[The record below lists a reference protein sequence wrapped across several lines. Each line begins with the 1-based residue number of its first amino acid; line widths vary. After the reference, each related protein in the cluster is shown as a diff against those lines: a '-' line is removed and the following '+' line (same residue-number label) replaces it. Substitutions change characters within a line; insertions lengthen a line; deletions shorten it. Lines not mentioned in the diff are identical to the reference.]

1 MFIYQRV
8 PYFQTY
14 KSHPKPILQRL
25 LLSCFGFRLPLP
37 RFVELSHCIP
47 QLLHGFLLLLGPAAS
62 VAPGLMAILIGK
74 MDENGSFKP
83 VDFGVPHSQKSHR
96 APVECKLQRRLLPA
110 EWLLVECPAQR
121 YWSGPASPAGLR
133 NWLWHLCHF
142 LCFKV
147 KPFDMSKTIRGCEI
161 CCVMLIHPEDFK
173 GLAYSW
179 TEIQNGLAQWSSRP
193 LSFAFCTVTGNFLGV
208 ARESQT
214 ALFVTKWRYLGLAK
228 LVEIWP
234 FETWWWRKLPL
245 A

>member
-1 MFIYQRV
+1 MGKLSFFSQKMWTDKIPSVSSSNGFVWKLVTSKIPCFIIIFACDMAIFGLY
-8 PYFQTY
+8 
-14 KSHPKPILQRL
+14 PIYLFPNIQIP
-25 LLSCFGFRLPLP
+25 SWNPSFSACFSAALAFRLPLP
-37 RFVELSHCIP
+37 MRFVELSHCIP

-83 VDFGVPHSQKSHR
+83 VDFGVSHCQKSHR

-147 KPFDMSKTIRGCEI
+147 KRFDMSKTIRGCEI
-161 CCVMLIHPEDFK
+161 CCVMLIHPEDFE
-173 GLAYSW
+173 GLA
-179 TEIQNGLAQWSSRP
+179 
-193 LSFAFCTVTGNFLGV
+193 
-208 ARESQT
+208 
-214 ALFVTKWRYLGLAK
+214 
-228 LVEIWP
+228 
-234 FETWWWRKLPL
+234 
-245 A
+245 